1 MNSAVRSDLAARIA
15 RIHSLPTIPAV
26 IRPLMSL
33 LAVPRESA
41 DVTKIAETISYD
53 KSISAQ
59 LLRMSNS
66 ALYSPSRPV
75 ESVRAAVVS
84 LGLMRVQEIV
94 YACTFCQSVRF
105 EKRSFDPVVFWRH
118 SLGCALVSR
127 ELSRRID
134 FPDPE
139 QAYLAALL
147 HDIGF
152 QINSMIDPERWRK
165 TVERACSMQI
175 PLLDAELAILGYTH
189 CQTGRILAEQWQLPA
204 ALGEAIEFHH
214 APGDSS
220 ESRDL
225 TAIVHLS
232 DLLCRLR
239 GMGYGYYEAL
249 CVDFM
254 NIPAWA
260 LLAGH
265 FSKLVSMDLSLF
277 TFELDSLIEDVQKTV
292 DEIFSMQAAT
302 H

>member
-1 MNSAVRSDLAARIA
+1 MNPDVRSDLAARIA
-15 RIHSLPTIPAV
+15 RIHSIPTIPAA

-33 LAVPRESA
+33 LAVPRENA

-53 KSISAQ
+53 KAISAQ

-75 ESVRAAVVS
+75 ESVRAAVLS
-84 LGLMRVQEIV
+84 LGLARVQEIV
-94 YACTFCQSVRF
+94 YACTFCQAVRF
-105 EKRSFDPVVFWRH
+105 DNHSFDPAVFWRH

-127 ELSRRID
+127 ELSQRID

-152 QINSMIDPERWRK
+152 QINSMIDSERWRG
-165 TVERACSMQI
+165 TIERAYSSQA
-175 PLLDAELAILGYTH
+175 PLLDAELAVLGHTH

-204 ALGEAIEFHH
+204 ALGDAIEFHH
-214 APGDSS
+214 AAEGPA

-225 TAIVHLS
+225 VAIVHLS

-254 NIPAWA
+254 SDPAWA
-260 LLAGH
+260 LLSGH
-265 FSKLVSMDLSLF
+265 FAKLASMDLSLF
-277 TFELDSLIEDVQKTV
+277 TFELDSLIEDVQKMV
-292 DEIFSMQAAT
+292 DEIFSMQDAT